1 MKTICLTAALFMSV
15 GITCFGETV
24 DGYLM
29 PSKCQN
35 DDPATHT
42 KECALKCKSTGFGV
56 VTATGDFLGFDAAGN
71 TKAIAMLQSSAKTDD
86 LRVSVQGTR
95 KAGLLNVESI
105 AWKVEKP

>member
-1 MKTICLTAALFMSV
+1 MKTMFLTAALLLSL

-35 DDPATHT
+35 DEPASHT

-56 VTATGDFLGFDAAGN
+56 VTATGDFLAFDAAGN
-71 TKAIAMLQSSAKTDD
+71 TKAITVLQSSAKADD

-95 KAGLLNVESI
+95 KAGILNVESI
-105 AWKVEKP
+105 AWKGEKP